1 MMQAERDES
10 TIEGVGFER
19 QSIGSGGALII
30 GRNRVFVPVADVE
43 HSESLIDADDPAAF
57 KPFRNRPRNSAGA
70 GRQVEN
76 YFVPFQRK
84 HVGQFFSEISAD
96 LGNSAIK
103 ISRVL
108 RVIEPRLVIVAVAM
122 LMTVPVPMIV
132 CVAMFV
138 IRSMCMVVFV
148 CVLVATMLMA
158 VAMSLLVFMR
168 VIVTVIVFMSMLLA
182 MSVAMIMFVLVAVT
196 GFVTFVSFV
205 VTGMSVIMFAFVCHF
220 SHPPY
225 FSYPFLPNIGFAFPT
240 KLSYKALS
248 LQGTAKQKRPSAHA

>member
-1 MMQAERDES
+1 
-10 TIEGVGFER
+10 
-19 QSIGSGGALII
+19 LI
-30 GRNRVFVPVADVE
+30 N
-43 HSESLIDADDPAAF
+43 ADDSAAF
-57 KPFRNRPRNSAGA
+57 KPFRNRPRHSPGA

-122 LMTVPVPMIV
+122 LMTVRVPMIV

-138 IRSMCMVVFV
+138 IMIMSMWMVVFV

-182 MSVAMIMFVLVAVT
+182 MSVAMIVFVLVAVT
-196 GFVTFVSFV
+196 GLVTFVSFA
-205 VTGMSVIMFAFVCHF
+205 VTGMPVIMFRFVFHF
-220 SHPPY
+220 LIHLISVMRD
-225 FSYPFLPNIGFAFPT
+225 SRLQANYPIKPFPF
-240 KLSYKALS
+240 KV
-248 LQGTAKQKRPSAHA
+248 RPRRASS

>member
-1 MMQAERDES
+1 
-10 TIEGVGFER
+10 
-19 QSIGSGGALII
+19 LI
-30 GRNRVFVPVADVE
+30 N
-43 HSESLIDADDPAAF
+43 ADDSAAF
-57 KPFRNRPRNSAGA
+57 KPFRNRPRHSAGA

-138 IRSMCMVVFV
+138 IMSMCMVVFV
-148 CVLVATMLMA
+148 RVLVA

-168 VIVTVIVFMSMLLA
+168 VIVFMSMLLA
-182 MSVAMIMFVLVAVT
+182 MSVAMIMFMLVAVT

-220 SHPPY
+220 SHPPCFGY
-225 FSYPFLPNIGFAFPT
+225 ARFASPS

-248 LQGTAKQKRPSAHA
+248 LQGTPKQNLRSSLLTDFLGTLARPSRRGGTPRFE

>member
-43 HSESLIDADDPAAF
+43 HSQSLIDADDPAAF

-108 RVIEPRLVIVAVAM
+108 RVIEPRLVIVSVSM
-122 LMTVPVPMIV
+122 LMSVPVLMIV
-132 CVAMFV
+132 CMAMFV
-138 IRSMCMVVFV
+138 VMSMCMVVFV
-148 CVLVATMLMA
+148 CVLVAT
-158 VAMSLLVFMR
+158 
-168 VIVTVIVFMSMLLA
+168 I
-182 MSVAMIMFVLVAVT
+182 
-196 GFVTFVSFV
+196 
-205 VTGMSVIMFAFVCHF
+205 
-220 SHPPY
+220 
-225 FSYPFLPNIGFAFPT
+225 
-240 KLSYKALS
+240 
-248 LQGTAKQKRPSAHA
+248 SATDNP